1 MMDGGSMPSERES
14 RRAAYVA
21 KARAEV
27 AELARRGLVMAGHT
41 FSSVLFLKGEP
52 NAGEKDGAPPLSGA
66 DGTALRK
73 SLAALGYA
81 PEDWV
86 ALACTLGSGEPLD
99 PELAR
104 LAITTLDPATV
115 IACDEAAANVLRE
128 AYADELAS
136 LPDFSCAMLAPGVV
150 AVVLGMR
157 FLNLGGFEAA
167 LGNPKQK
174 QIMWARLKRV
184 PSLGEPI

>member
-1 MMDGGSMPSERES
+1 MPSEREL

-27 AELARRGLVMAGHT
+27 GELARRGLVMAGHT

-52 NAGEKDGAPPLSGA
+52 NEGEKNGAPPLSGA

-86 ALACTLGSGEPLD
+86 ALACALDDGKPLG

-104 LAITTLDPATV
+104 LAVTTLDPATV
-115 IACDEAAANVLRE
+115 IACDEAAANVLRD
-128 AYADELAS
+128 AYANELAA
-136 LPDFSCAMLAPGVV
+136 LPDFACAMLEPGMV

-167 LGNPKQK
+167 LADPRQK
-174 QIMWARLKRV
+174 QLMWARLKRV
-184 PSLGEPI
+184 PPLGEPI